1 MSRYTI
7 IEERGYGFMNRY
19 TRVFSILLTMALVVS
34 SGIGS
39 SSAQQPAAKV
49 LDLAFVNNT
58 DSTHRAYEWM
68 VKEIN
73 QRSNGTLQIR
83 YHPGTLITKEG
94 EIIDAVKS
102 GNIAM
107 GTPVG
112 AASSIIPEMG
122 VFMVPYLVR
131 DYKHAYT
138 MFNGEIGK
146 HLADLIEQ
154 KYKLRVL
161 FYFDFGFRHFWNTK
175 RPINTPA
182 DLKGLK
188 MRVQQSKVFA
198 DTVNGLG
205 ASAVPMGWGEV
216 IPAVQQGVVD
226 GADLPVAN
234 ILLNKAYEVAKYVS
248 LTFHNYGP
256 SLTVINPDIWKGLS
270 PDQQKMLQEV
280 ANMAQKRMRSDIES
294 VDSLA
299 GAKKLLEPV
308 KMVVN
313 QADLAAFRKVAEK
326 NVWPQYKKQYPE
338 MWDKIVNTK

>member
-1 MSRYTI
+1 MS
-7 IEERGYGFMNRY
+7 RY
-19 TRVFSILLTMALVVS
+19 TRVFSILVTLALVVFI
-34 SGIGS
+34 GIGS
-39 SSAQQPAAKV
+39 SLAQQPAAKGAAKV
-49 LDLAFVNNT
+49 LDLAYVNNS
-58 DSTHRAYEWM
+58 DLTHMAYEWM
-68 VKEIN
+68 SKEIN
-73 QRSNGTLQIR
+73 QRSKGTLQIR
-83 YHPGTLITKEG
+83 YHPGTLLAKEA
-94 EIIDAVKS
+94 EIVDAVKS

-112 AASSIIPEMG
+112 AASSLIPEMG

-131 DYKHAYT
+131 DYNHAYT

-146 HLADLIEQ
+146 HLADLIEK

-161 FYFDFGFRHFWNTK
+161 FFMDMGFRHFWNTK
-175 RPINTPA
+175 RPINTP
-182 DLKGLK
+182 DDMKGLK
-188 MRVQQSKVFA
+188 LRVQQGKVFA

-226 GADLPVAN
+226 GGDLPVAN
-234 ILLNKAYEVAKYVS
+234 IFNLKAYEVSKYAS
-248 LTFHNYGP
+248 LTFHNYSP
-256 SLTVINPDIWKGLS
+256 TMTLINPDIWKGLS
-270 PDQQKMLQEV
+270 PDQQKMLQDV
-280 ANMAQKRMRSDIES
+280 AMMAQKRMRNDIES

-338 MWDKIVNTK
+338 MWDKIINTK